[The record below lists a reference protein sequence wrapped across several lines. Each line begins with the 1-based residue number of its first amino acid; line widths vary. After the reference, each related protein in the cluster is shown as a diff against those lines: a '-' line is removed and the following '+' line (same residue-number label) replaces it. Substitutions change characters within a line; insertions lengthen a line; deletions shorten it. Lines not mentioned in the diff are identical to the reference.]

1 MIEFESFLT
10 RRFDTALQLASALH
24 HSQCRKGTNTPYIS
38 HLMAVSALVLE
49 SGGDED
55 MAIAAL
61 LHDAV
66 EDQGGEPTLMS
77 IRRIFGDQVADLV
90 SECSETIAQPK
101 PPWLERKKGYLAHL
115 KTVSEA
121 ALIISVAD
129 KLHNARSIL
138 ADYRVHGDDLWKR
151 FNASKADE
159 LWYFRELVQAFQARG
174 SNQLVEEFSRVVGD
188 LERLA
193 NAETTA
199 ENL

>member
-1 MIEFESFLT
+1 
-10 RRFDTALQLASALH
+10 
-24 HSQCRKGTNTPYIS
+24 
-38 HLMAVSALVLE
+38 MAVSALVLE
-49 SGGDED
+49 SGGNED

-66 EDQGGEPTLMS
+66 EDQGGEPTLMT